1 MITAWDICQESE
13 ETCQLEIA
21 HLVKTDGNVGATFH
35 LEPNHNPRSGEPAQT
50 WFALTQSGGE
60 SVSLDECDCQLEVF
74 RGGDRSEAIATPTLT
89 AISAE
94 GYEDIPA
101 AEVIFPEAGVYDL
114 VLTGSPQNDADFEP
128 FSLSYEVTVRPGR
141 AATESTSETETSET
155 QTSKT
160 ETSQTQPIASGE
172 AVDETTGF
180 VFPVVWGAIAVAG
193 VVIVAGWAWK
203 RLRSQ

>member
-1 MITAWDICQESE
+1 MMIASWDICQNSGEN
-13 ETCQLEIA
+13 CQLEVA
-21 HLVKTDGNVGATFH
+21 HLIKTDGNVGATFH

-74 RGGDRSEAIATPTLT
+74 RGGDRSQAIATPTLT

-94 GYEDIPA
+94 GYEDIPG

-114 VLTGSPQNDADFEP
+114 VLTGSPQNSANFEP
-128 FSLSYEVTVRPGR
+128 FSLSYNVTVRPGR
-141 AATESTSETETSET
+141 ATAEVTSETETRETATSET
-155 QTSKT
+155 QAV
-160 ETSQTQPIASGE
+160 ASGE
-172 AVDETTGF
+172 GVDETTGL
-180 VFPVVWGAIAVAG
+180 VFLGVWGAIAVAG
-193 VVIVAGWAWK
+193 VVVLGGWAWK